1 MAIKI
6 SSTHV
11 INKLKKIASKEKKI
25 ILQRFF
31 KTGAGQYG
39 EGDLFLGVTVPQ
51 QRALAKEFIQLPLNE
66 VEKMLASKYHE
77 VRLTGLLILVLK
89 YQKAELEKEKKAI
102 FDFYIKHLLAVN
114 NWDLVDVTTPNI
126 VGDYLFKKPKNIL
139 YKLAKSKNL
148 WQRRVSMLA
157 SFAFIKNH
165 DFVDALKLAKI
176 HLKDG
181 HDLMHKAVGWMLREI
196 GKRNVNVLRK
206 FLDDNISNLARTTLR
221 YAIEHFSEQERKKYL
236 QLK

>member
-1 MAIKI
+1 MASTI
-6 SSTHV
+6 SSTSV
-11 INKLKKIASKEKKI
+11 INKLKKIASKEKRV

-31 KTGAGQYG
+31 KTGVGQYG